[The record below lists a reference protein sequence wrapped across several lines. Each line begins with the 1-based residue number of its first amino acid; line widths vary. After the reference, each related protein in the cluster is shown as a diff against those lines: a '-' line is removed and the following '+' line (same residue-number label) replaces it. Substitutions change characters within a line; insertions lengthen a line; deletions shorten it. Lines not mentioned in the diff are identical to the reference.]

1 MRAGPGSAA
10 TVATGRFSLDRDSRR
25 LPAATPAL
33 APLAAVL
40 RAFSPRFAAR
50 TVTWR
55 SRSIYIAVVAFWL
68 FALFGAWRFSGI
80 WAWSAGLMYVVY
92 DTLLLVHV
100 ARKTTYL
107 LAPAPAGAGSAV
119 GETSLAVVI
128 AARNEAGALPGTVE
142 RLLQQEDAADE
153 VVIVDDGS
161 TDGTAEVLA
170 GRYAMAPD
178 AAGQWR
184 SATHPALRLLRVG
197 AGGKARALN
206 VGLGATRSEVV
217 LTVDADTEL
226 GPGAVRAMRRAFAA
240 DRSLVAACGVLTP
253 RCAGGAMAALFQW
266 FQTYEYV
273 RAFISRL
280 AWMRSGCLLLVSGA
294 FAGFRREA
302 LLLVGGFDE
311 DCLVEDYEVIHRL
324 HRYAHERGA
333 DWRVEVVGEAR
344 ATTDAPG
351 SLLGFLRQRRRW
363 FGGFLQT
370 QYWNRDMT
378 ASARFGTLGTVML
391 PIKALDTM
399 QPVYGLTAFV
409 LLVWFGATG
418 QLRVFL
424 PVAVV
429 IGVKIVID
437 LLFYLWWVR
446 LYARWLGE
454 ALTGHRLMMAALAAL
469 AEPFSFQLL
478 RHSGA
483 VWGWHA
489 FLTRSGSWGHAGPT
503 GSPPAV
509 RMPPRP
515 A

>member
-1 MRAGPGSAA
+1 M
-10 TVATGRFSLDRDSRR
+10 
-25 LPAATPAL
+25 
-33 APLAAVL
+33 L
-40 RAFSPRFAAR
+40 RAFSPRFARRA
-50 TVTWR
+50 VDWR
-55 SRSIYIAVVAFWL
+55 NRVLYVAVVAFWV

-92 DTLLLVHV
+92 DTWLLVHV
-100 ARKTTYL
+100 ARKTAYL
-107 LAPAPAGAGSAV
+107 LAPSPARAAGADAP
-119 GETSLAVVI
+119 TSLAIVI
-128 AARNEAGALPGTVE
+128 AARNEVAALPGTVE
-142 RLLQQEDAADE
+142 RLLRQEAAAE
-153 VVIVDDGS
+153 ELVIVDDGS
-161 TDGTAEVLA
+161 TDGMAEVLA
-170 GRYAMAPD
+170 QRYAMAPD
-178 AAGQWR
+178 GAGQWR
-184 SATHPALRLLRVG
+184 SATHPALRLLCVS

-206 VGLGATRSEVV
+206 VGLAATGSEVV
-217 LTVDADTEL
+217 VTVDADTALE
-226 GPGAVRAMRRAFAA
+226 PGAVRAMRRAFAA
-240 DRSLVAACGVLTP
+240 DPALVAACGVLAP
-253 RCAGGAMAALFQW
+253 RCDGGAVATLFQW

-294 FAGFRREA
+294 FAGFRRDA
-302 LLLVGGFDE
+302 LLRVGGFDE

-324 HRYAHERGA
+324 HRYAHERHV
-333 DWRVEVVGEAR
+333 DWRVQVVGEAR

-378 ASARFGTLGTVML
+378 ANARYGSLGTVML

-409 LLVWFGATG
+409 LLLWFAGTG

-424 PVAVV
+424 PVAIV
-429 IGVKIVID
+429 IGIKIVID

-446 LYARWLGE
+446 LYAHWLGE
-454 ALTGHRLMMAALAAL
+454 ALSGRRLMMAALAAL

-478 RHSGA
+478 RHGGA

-489 FLTRSGSWGHAGPT
+489 FLTRSGSWGHGGPT
-503 GSPPAV
+503 ASSAV
-509 RMPPRP
+509 AGGRTRP
-515 A
+515 G